1 MKEVDGAVSIV
12 EKKKKESKRLQSFHN
27 RRAKQKSST
36 AFWGPMKEPAPR
48 FWFPPFSHAG
58 EQYSSC
64 LVFCKYKKKK
74 NRCQLVAIC
83 KPLWAE
89 TRESAYVTKRQTRTS
104 GNTHIHTKRDRSV
117 TLLSG
122 KRRTK
127 KKKKESGIVKTL
139 NIMTADEPAFKK
151 KKRARLYHTGY
162 SEYDI
167 CTSPGGILRE
177 EIWNETEERETQ
189 EHTYLSIYAYICI
202 GTPRSTIEEIKTE
215 QKKIK
220 KHKHTKV

>member
-36 AFWGPMKEPAPR
+36 AFWGPMNEPALR

-58 EQYSSC
+58 QQYSSC

-151 KKRARLYHTGY
+151 KKELDFIIPGIPNMTYAHPQGVFWGRK
-162 SEYDI
+162 SEM
-167 CTSPGGILRE
+167 
-177 EIWNETEERETQ
+177 
-189 EHTYLSIYAYICI
+189 
-202 GTPRSTIEEIKTE
+202 K
-215 QKKIK
+215 QKKE
-220 KHKHTKV
+220 KHKNTHIYLYMRIYVSVLPAVQLKRLRQNKKK

>member
-127 KKKKESGIVKTL
+127 KKKEGERYSKDPQYNDG
-139 NIMTADEPAFKK
+139 
-151 KKRARLYHTGY
+151 RWARL
-162 SEYDI
+162 
-167 CTSPGGILRE
+167 
-177 EIWNETEERETQ
+177 
-189 EHTYLSIYAYICI
+189 
-202 GTPRSTIEEIKTE
+202 
-215 QKKIK
+215 
-220 KHKHTKV
+220 

>member
-1 MKEVDGAVSIV
+1 MVQEKRKEKTPELSTLRTRVPVQSTLPISKKHRPLKRTLTVCLWRRKKNKNRNRKQKQKQRLTVMKEVDGAVSIV

-58 EQYSSC
+58 QQYSSC

-104 GNTHIHTKRDRSV
+104 GNTHTH
-117 TLLSG
+117 
-122 KRRTK
+122 
-127 KKKKESGIVKTL
+127 
-139 NIMTADEPAFKK
+139 
-151 KKRARLYHTGY
+151 KKRQKRY
-162 SEYDI
+162 SA
-167 CTSPGGILRE
+167 
-177 EIWNETEERETQ
+177 ER
-189 EHTYLSIYAYICI
+189 
-202 GTPRSTIEEIKTE
+202 
-215 QKKIK
+215 
-220 KHKHTKV
+220 